1 MNFSYI
7 DNETF
12 EERYVTVPEQG
23 GGKLMQ
29 TLTDRQ
35 REVIELYYGDE
46 TVTETQVAFW
56 LGIDQRTVSDHR
68 RKAEE
73 RIREYCL
80 G

>member
-1 MNFSYI
+1 
-7 DNETF
+7 
-12 EERYVTVPEQG
+12 
-23 GGKLMQ
+23 MQ